1 MVPFVSFLKKW
12 RSRSK
17 FAFTGIQNEIADTSK
32 ERAAIYGSAHVRN
45 QGRSRRV
52 IRRRAVEPSLS
63 CFKKGNKASR
73 DDCYEEQNEP
83 LYYTS
88 IDTTSVKR
96 TPEHKSKSE
105 GLSWFLLLAL
115 LLFGNRCERSAQQN
129 HPLKESCGLAN
140 S

>member
-1 MVPFVSFLKKW
+1 MVL
-12 RSRSK
+12 
-17 FAFTGIQNEIADTSK
+17 
-32 ERAAIYGSAHVRN
+32 

-105 GLSWFLLLAL
+105 AKSEFAYP
-115 LLFGNRCERSAQQN
+115 NCERRERSTQQN

-140 S
+140 SQNVRRHLLTNSTSNAVVKNEA